1 MFRIIC
7 ASLSA
12 VGFALLASA
21 AAAAYPDKP
30 IRIIIPFAPG
40 GGTDILT
47 RALQGKFEKALGTPV
62 IIDNRGGAGGILGF
76 TLVAKAPPD
85 GYTLLA
91 TSASFTYTPSLHKDL
106 QFDAVKDFKPITN
119 FAQQPLVLAVH
130 PSMPVSNVKDLL
142 ALARKRPGEINYG
155 SAGRGSNLHMTTE
168 LFKYMAKIDL
178 KEVPYKG
185 GGPAGVGLMSG
196 EIQVGFVSILSSV
209 SYMKAG
215 RIRGIAVSTKERTPV
230 LPDVP
235 SLHEAGVPG
244 YDKPSWTGFLAP
256 GGVPDAIIDQI
267 YAGVGKV
274 LKNPDTVK
282 ALAMQGSVAVGNTP
296 AEFGAFVRSELQE
309 WARLIKEMKL

>member
-1 MFRIIC
+1 MSRVPGAFLV
-7 ASLSA
+7 ATLTALST
-12 VGFALLASA
+12 LP

-40 GGTDILT
+40 GGTDILA
-47 RALQGKFEKALGTPV
+47 RALQDKFEKALGAAV
-62 IIDNRGGAGGILGF
+62 IIDNRGGAGRVLGF

-85 GYTLLA
+85 GYTLLV

-119 FAQQPLVLAVH
+119 LAQAPLVLSVH
-130 PSMPVSNVKDLL
+130 PSMPVKNAKEFI
-142 ALARKRPGEINYG
+142 AFARKRPGEIHYG

-168 LFKYMAKIDL
+168 FFKYMAKIDL

-185 GGPAGVGLMSG
+185 GGPAGVALMAG
-196 EIQVGFVSILSSV
+196 EVQVSFVSILSAV
-209 SYMKAG
+209 PYMKAG
-215 RIRGIAVSTKERTPV
+215 RIRGIAVSTRERTPV

-235 SLHEAGVPG
+235 SLHESGVTG

-256 GGVPDAIIDQI
+256 GGVPDAIVNQI
-267 YAGVGKV
+267 YGGVGKV
-274 LKNPDTVK
+274 LKNPETVK
-282 ALAMQGSVAVGNTP
+282 ALATQGSVAVGNTP
-296 AEFGAFVRSELQE
+296 EEFGTFVRTELTE

>member
-1 MFRIIC
+1 MSRI
-7 ASLSA
+7 ARVS
-12 VGFALLASA
+12 LLAA
-21 AAAAYPDKP
+21 LTALPAFPVAAAYPDKP

-235 SLHEAGVPG
+235 SLHEAGVTG

>member
-1 MFRIIC
+1 MSRIAR
-7 ASLSA
+7 ASLLA
-12 VGFALLASA
+12 ALTALPAFPV
-21 AAAAYPDKP
+21 AAAYPDKP

-215 RIRGIAVSTKERTPV
+215 RIRGIAVSTKQRTPV

>member
-1 MFRIIC
+1 M
-7 ASLSA
+7 
-12 VGFALLASA
+12 
-21 AAAAYPDKP
+21 
-30 IRIIIPFAPG
+30 
-40 GGTDILT
+40 
-47 RALQGKFEKALGTPV
+47 
-62 IIDNRGGAGGILGF
+62 IIDNRGGAGGVLGF

-85 GYTLLA
+85 GYTLLV

-142 ALARKRPGEINYG
+142 ALARERPGEINYG

-196 EIQVGFVSILSSV
+196 EVQVGFVSILSSV
-209 SYMKAG
+209 SYMKSG

-230 LPDVP
+230 LPDTP
-235 SLHEAGVPG
+235 SLHEAGVTG

-256 GGVPDAIIDQI
+256 GAVPDAIIGQI
-267 YAGVGKV
+267 YAGAAKV
-274 LKNPDTVK
+274 LKNPETVK
-282 ALAMQGSVAVGNTP
+282 TLAMQGSVAVGNTP
-296 AEFGAFVRSELQE
+296 EEFGAFVRSELQE

>member
-1 MFRIIC
+1 MLRVPGAFLGAILT
-7 ASLSA
+7 ALSTSPA
-12 VGFALLASA
+12 V
-21 AAAAYPDKP
+21 AAYPDKP

-40 GGTDILT
+40 GGTDILA
-47 RALQGKFEKALGTPV
+47 RALQDKFEKALGAPI
-62 IIDNRGGAGGILGF
+62 IIDNRGGAGGVLGF

-85 GYTLLA
+85 GYTLLV

-119 FAQQPLVLAVH
+119 FSQQPLVLAVH
-130 PSMPVSNVKDLL
+130 PSMPVRNAKELL
-142 ALARKRPGEINYG
+142 AFARKHPAQIHYG

-168 LFKYMAKIDL
+168 YLNYMAKINL

-185 GGPAGVGLMSG
+185 GGPAGVALIAG
-196 EIQVGFVSILSSV
+196 EVQVGFVSILSAV
-209 SYMKAG
+209 PYMKAG

-230 LPDVP
+230 LPDIP
-235 SLHEAGVPG
+235 SLHESGVTG

-256 GGVPDAIIDQI
+256 GGVPDAIINQI

-282 ALAMQGSVAVGNTP
+282 ALAVQGSVAVGNTP
-296 AEFGAFVRSELQE
+296 EEFGAFVRAELTE